1 MRNALEHKF
10 VKIREYLD
18 DYKLEIADDNFYHIG
33 EQVLIEQCV
42 RLVELARECI
52 MYLVYAVDIE
62 ESKKEKSDKAVS
74 LQVVDFDDEWKI

>member
-1 MRNALEHKF
+1 M
-10 VKIREYLD
+10 
-18 DYKLEIADDNFYHIG
+18 
-33 EQVLIEQCV
+33 
-42 RLVELARECI
+42 ELARECI